1 MSEPNK
7 SNPFPPDLKI
17 QYWRL
22 RAMAHLIGNQRNEDP
37 PFEMEEIYFG
47 IGDLLNDIA
56 SSIHTF
62 IEALEAGPEKIE
74 ENETCQ
80 ESKSS

>member
-1 MSEPNK
+1 MSDSAK
-7 SNPFPPDLKI
+7 TNPFPPDLKI

-37 PFEMEEIYFG
+37 PLDIDEVHYGM
-47 IGDLLNDIA
+47 GDILNDIA
-56 SSIHTF
+56 ENIFHF
-62 IEALEAGPEKIE
+62 IETLEGGPEKNE